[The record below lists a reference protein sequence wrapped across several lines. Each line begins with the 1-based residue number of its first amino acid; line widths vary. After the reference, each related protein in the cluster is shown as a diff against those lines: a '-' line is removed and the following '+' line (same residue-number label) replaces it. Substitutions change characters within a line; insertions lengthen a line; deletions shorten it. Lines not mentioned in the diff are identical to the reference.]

1 VNSLREEKQER
12 DDAQKS
18 QSSSGGEGHGFLSS
32 LISAKKQSV
41 VLTSRGSEQRL
52 SLKSMNFLEDLLR
65 KSIPELSK
73 RFVERRRPVPKGLLE
88 ALDVDRRQGAQQLA
102 KRIRERYRENRSEGQ
117 RLHFLLRFEIELW
130 AQGYGFVAG
139 VDEAGMAPL
148 AGPVVAGAVILP
160 QNYKLRGLNDS
171 KKILDPE
178 KRDELAI
185 QIKQDAICWSVGVA
199 EVEEIDKINI
209 YHAGL
214 LAMRR
219 AVEGL
224 SAKPD
229 FILVDA
235 RKIPHCDTPQ
245 RGIIRG
251 DALSASI
258 AAASII
264 AKTTR
269 DAHMLEL
276 DQQYSGYGLASHK
289 GYPTPEHCHALKS
302 LGALPIHRRSF
313 ARVREA
319 LGLDPVQS
327 DLFPAPIEETMVAA
341 ESFEVGDSFT
351 VEESL
356 QVTSSDGFITERVQ
370 TEAEV

>member
-1 VNSLREEKQER
+1 MPAL
-12 DDAQKS
+12 
-18 QSSSGGEGHGFLSS
+18 EG
-32 LISAKKQSV
+32 
-41 VLTSRGSEQRL
+41 
-52 SLKSMNFLEDLLR
+52 LLH
-65 KSIPELSK
+65 KSIPELNEM
-73 RFVERRRPVPKGLLE
+73 FVERRRPVPKGLLE
-88 ALDVDRRQGAQQLA
+88 ALEIDHRQGAQQLA
-102 KRIRERYRENRSEGQ
+102 KRIRQRYRSNRSEGQ
-117 RLHFLLRFEIELW
+117 RLHSLLRFEIELW
-130 AQGYGFVAG
+130 ADGFGMVAG

-178 KRDELAI
+178 RRDELAI
-185 QIKQDAICWSVGVA
+185 QIKQDAICWAVGFA

-214 LAMRR
+214 LAMQR
-219 AVEGL
+219 AVQGL
-224 SAKPD
+224 NSNPD

-235 RKIPHCDTPQ
+235 RKIPNCTTPQ

-251 DALSASI
+251 DSLSASI

-276 DQQYSGYGLASHK
+276 DTLYNGYGLASHK
-289 GYPTPEHCHALKS
+289 GYPTPEHCRALKE

-313 ARVREA
+313 ARVRQA
-319 LGLDPVQS
+319 LGLDPIQNE
-327 DLFPAPIEETMVAA
+327 LFADEPIDSENFADDSEMAKELAA
-341 ESFEVGDSFT
+341 A
-351 VEESL
+351 
-356 QVTSSDGFITERVQ
+356 QVL
-370 TEAEV
+370 

>member
-1 VNSLREEKQER
+1 
-12 DDAQKS
+12 
-18 QSSSGGEGHGFLSS
+18 
-32 LISAKKQSV
+32 
-41 VLTSRGSEQRL
+41 
-52 SLKSMNFLEDLLR
+52 MPCLEDLLT
-65 KSIPELSK
+65 KSIPELSQL
-73 RFVERRRPVPKGLLE
+73 FVNRRRPVPKGLLE
-88 ALDVDRRQGAQQLA
+88 ALDADPRQGAQQLA
-102 KRIRERYRENRSEGQ
+102 KRIRQRYRSNRSEGQ

-130 AQGYGFVAG
+130 AEGFGLVAG

-148 AGPVVAGAVILP
+148 AGPVVAGAVVLP

-178 KRDELAI
+178 KREELAA
-185 QIKQDAICWSVGVA
+185 QIKQDAVCWSVGFA
-199 EVEEIDKINI
+199 QVEEIDKINI

-214 LAMRR
+214 LAMQR
-219 AVEGL
+219 AVQGL
-224 SAKPD
+224 SAQPD

-235 RKIPHCDTPQ
+235 RKIPNCSAPQ

-276 DQQYSGYGLASHK
+276 DRVYSGYGLASHK
-289 GYPTPEHCHALKS
+289 GYPTPEHCRALKA

-313 ARVREA
+313 ARVREV
-319 LGLDPVQS
+319 LGLDPIQTE
-327 DLFPAPIEETMVAA
+327 LFADREDVPVEVAA
-341 ESFEVGDSFT
+341 EIAMELAAGQNT
-351 VEESL
+351 
-356 QVTSSDGFITERVQ
+356 
-370 TEAEV
+370 